1 MVGFPKHLNTKE
13 DYMYIKEN
21 FPTEQWKPYW
31 QALLAESKNWFCVG
45 TLKSKDEG
53 MEDSTHKIVE
63 SESMDGGTEYYQ
75 YEYKD
80 DPASDFFR
88 LGFTKKEVSAA
99 LK

>member
-1 MVGFPKHLNTKE
+1 
-13 DYMYIKEN
+13 
-21 FPTEQWKPYW
+21 
-31 QALLAESKNWFCVG
+31 
-45 TLKSKDEG
+45 
-53 MEDSTHKIVE
+53 MEDSTHKVVE

-88 LGFTKKEVSAA
+88 LGFTKKEVNAA